1 MLQRLAPTCNR
12 RQNEKARK
20 ILVTKSIARV
30 MAESLVPVRQV
41 FDHYATAELQKD
53 RNDDRFKAVLFAR
66 EFRLLMTDAL
76 LIGSRPGDDS
86 SDAKVDSSKAFY
98 AAQASDAS
106 SATAFVS
113 MTTEE
118 RANSSNVLEDI
129 TFAEFLEA
137 VARVALAKWDDD
149 EIPHLDKI
157 QLALEAV
164 AVMVA

>member
-1 MLQRLAPTCNR
+1 MFIPTLAEQTTPEQR
-12 RQNEKARK
+12 EKW
-20 ILVTKSIARV
+20 LP
-30 MAESLVPVRQV
+30 L
-41 FDHYATAELQKD
+41 
-53 RNDDRFKAVLFAR
+53 AR

-76 LIGSRPGDDS
+76 LIGTRPGDDS
-86 SDAKVDSSKAFY
+86 AVAKADCSKAFFS
-98 AAQASDAS
+98 AQANDTS
-106 SATAFVS
+106 SAMAFGA
-113 MTTEE
+113 MTREE
-118 RANSSNVLEDI
+118 RASSSNVLEDI